1 MVVAA
6 AAVVALALAV
16 PLLVEARRLSVL
28 PLVMAV
34 AASMVAPMAVA
45 AVAAAEVAA
54 AGNAASAAPARPPR
68 YSSWTGCR

>member
-6 AAVVALALAV
+6 AAVVALVLAV
-16 PLLVEARRLSVL
+16 PLLVGARRLSVL

-34 AASMVAPMAVA
+34 AASMVASMAVA